1 MFPFILLSLIL
12 GADMT
17 IEEAFGQT
25 IRELRK
31 SKKLS
36 QEALSDLSSLDRSF
50 ISQLE
55 CGNKQPSLVTI
66 FQLAEAFNMSAA
78 NIISMVEEKI
88 NSK

>member
-1 MFPFILLSLIL
+1 MFPFILLPLIL